1 MLKKLIVAGLA
12 LAIIGCAGEPKEQK
26 MKASKAKET
35 ADAAKAEFF
44 AGETYTAG
52 VTAWTDAEAASGKK
66 EFDKAKKG
74 YMEAEAKFKAAAA
87 EVPDAMAK
95 MKEEL
100 TAKIAMVEEEHTK
113 MMADKAMMK
122 KVGMLKK
129 DDKAKAD
136 QMMADCKA
144 DVAAAKEAL
153 AADDLMMAKEKLDA
167 DAKIHEELTAMIM
180 PSKK

>member
-12 LAIIGCAGEPKEQK
+12 LALIGCAGEPKAEK
-26 MKASKAKET
+26 MKASKAKEA
-35 ADAAKAEFF
+35 ADAAKAEFY

-52 VTAWTDAEAASGKK
+52 VTAWTDAEAAVAKK

-87 EVPDAMAK
+87 EVPDAMNK

-100 TAKIAMVEEEHTK
+100 TAKMTAMEEEHTK

-122 KVGMLKK
+122 KIGMMNK

-136 QMMADCKA
+136 KMMNDCKEA
-144 DVAAAKEAL
+144 MAAAKEAL
-153 AADDLMMAKEKLDA
+153 ASGDLMMAKEKMEMDEKLHA
-167 DAKIHEELTAMIM
+167 EMSEMMMPAK
-180 PSKK
+180 K